1 MNLRSV
7 RQNAPGCDIDPSRH
21 YVVLSRRTDLVGKAM
36 RQNIT
41 RPAKPRQQ
49 VAAAERALLI
59 LKCFDDPGER
69 LSLAALAQRTEL
81 YKSTILRLSASL
93 GFMGFLKRTADG
105 HYMLGPELSRL
116 GRLALSQPR
125 SKLEDAIR
133 PVLHRLVNTTKETAS
148 FYVIAG
154 SRRICMFRENSL
166 QPARHHLEEGTL
178 HPLSRGAASQ
188 VLRAYRKE
196 PRDKKGRSIRQ
207 AGWAISEGARHPDVS
222 AVAVP
227 VLNDEG
233 QLIGALNVSGLR
245 ARLTPTK
252 LERARRALVKESA
265 MLRQILS

>member
-1 MNLRSV
+1 
-7 RQNAPGCDIDPSRH
+7 
-21 YVVLSRRTDLVGKAM
+21 M
-36 RQNIT
+36 RQGAQRSAI
-41 RPAKPRQQ
+41 PRQQ

-59 LKCFDDPGER
+59 LKCFDNPGER

-81 YKSTILRLSASL
+81 YKSTILRLTASL
-93 GFMGFLKRTADG
+93 SFMGFIKRTTDG

-116 GRLALSQPR
+116 GQLALSQPR
-125 SKLEDAIR
+125 SKLEDAVR
-133 PVLHRLVNTTKETAS
+133 PVLHRLVSATKETAS

-166 QPARHHLEEGTL
+166 QAARHHLEEGTL
-178 HPLSRGAASQ
+178 HPLGRGAASQ

-196 PRDKKGRSIRQ
+196 PRDKKARGVRQ
-207 AGWAISEGARHPDVS
+207 AGWAISEGERHPDVS

-227 VLNDEG
+227 ILDDKE

-245 ARLTPTK
+245 ARLTPAK
-252 LERARRALVKESA
+252 LERARRALVRESA

>member
-1 MNLRSV
+1 
-7 RQNAPGCDIDPSRH
+7 
-21 YVVLSRRTDLVGKAM
+21 M
-36 RQNIT
+36 RQT
-41 RPAKPRQQ
+41 VQRPAQPRQQ

-59 LKCFDDPGER
+59 LKCFDNPGER
-69 LSLAALAQRTEL
+69 LSLAAMAQRTEL
-81 YKSTILRLSASL
+81 YKSTILRLAASL
-93 GFMGFLKRTADG
+93 SFMGFIKRTADG

-125 SKLEDAIR
+125 SKLEDALR
-133 PVLHRLVNTTKETAS
+133 PVLHRLVGATRETAS

-154 SRRICMFRENSL
+154 SRRVCMFRENSL

-196 PRDKKGRSIRQ
+196 PRDKKARSIRQ
-207 AGWAISEGARHPDVS
+207 AGWAISQGDRHPDVS

-227 VLNDEG
+227 VLNGEG
-233 QLIGALNVSGLR
+233 QLVGALNVSGLR
-245 ARLTPTK
+245 ARLTPAK
-252 LERARRALVKESA
+252 LERARRALVREST

>member
-1 MNLRSV
+1 
-7 RQNAPGCDIDPSRH
+7 
-21 YVVLSRRTDLVGKAM
+21 M
-36 RQNIT
+36 RQIIQ
-41 RPAKPRQQ
+41 RAPPRQQ

-93 GFMGFLKRTADG
+93 SFMGFLKRTADG
-105 HYMLGPELSRL
+105 QYMLGPELSRL
-116 GRLALSQPR
+116 GLLALSQPQ
-125 SKLEDAIR
+125 SNLEEALR
-133 PVLHRLVNTTKETAS
+133 PVLHRLVSATRETAS

-178 HPLSRGAASQ
+178 HPLGRGAASQ
-188 VLRAYRKE
+188 ILRAYRKE
-196 PRDKKGRSIRQ
+196 PRGRKARSVRQ
-207 AGWAISEGARHPDVS
+207 VGWAISEGERHPDVS

-227 VLNDEG
+227 IINAKE

-245 ARLTPTK
+245 VRLTPIK
-252 LERARRALVKESA
+252 LERARRALIREA
-265 MLRQILS
+265 AALRHILS

>member
-1 MNLRSV
+1 MPQSS
-7 RQNAPGCDIDPSRH
+7 P
-21 YVVLSRRTDLVGKAM
+21 
-36 RQNIT
+36 
-41 RPAKPRQQ
+41 RPVKSRQQ
-49 VAAAERALLI
+49 VASAERALLI
-59 LKCFDDPGER
+59 LKCFDNPGER

-93 GFMGFLKRTADG
+93 SFMGFINRTADG

-125 SKLEDAIR
+125 SQLEEALR
-133 PVLHRLVNTTKETAS
+133 PVLHRLVSTTKETAS
-148 FYVIAG
+148 FYVISG

-178 HPLSRGAASQ
+178 HPMGRGAASQ

-196 PRDKKGRSIRQ
+196 PRDRKARTIRDT
-207 AGWAISEGARHPDVS
+207 GWAISEGDRHPDVS

-227 VLNDEG
+227 ILNDEG

-245 ARLTPTK
+245 ARLTPAK
-252 LERARRALVKESA
+252 LERARRALVRESS
-265 MLRQILS
+265 MLRQVLS